1 MVCVSLSKQLHVMVP
16 VYGMTTAGLC
26 IFTKEVILDV

>member
-1 MVCVSLSKQLHVMVP
+1 